1 MQVNMNT
8 YSSAND
14 NVFISGLNRAAFQ
27 KESFWHSKR
36 VLLECKRSPFSI
48 QKEPFCIANVV
59 LLQNKKITHA
69 SQKGCTVF
77 YMKLIA
83 YQSNLCS
90 GASRRCIFLSCE
102 PLFLPRHSKMSF
114 LSSGRI

>member
-27 KESFWHSKR
+27 KESFWPSKR

-59 LLQNKKITHA
+59 LLHVKTNTFA
-69 SQKGCTVF
+69 RPKGCAVILKRICRLSIELLQRCF
-77 YMKLIA
+77 
-83 YQSNLCS
+83 
-90 GASRRCIFLSCE
+90 ASLYLLE
-102 PLFLPRHSKMSF
+102 L
-114 LSSGRI
+114 